1 MADFF
6 PTYRRGESLVGYA
19 QRCSSSRDLVNVV
32 PSPTARIELCREHA
46 QEVRDFQPRQPFSK
60 TGKIVS
66 SVRSL
71 ND

>member
-1 MADFF
+1 
-6 PTYRRGESLVGYA
+6 
-19 QRCSSSRDLVNVV
+19 VNVV

-66 SVRSL
+66 SARSL